1 MWVDL
6 RLEVTQLHVELLA
19 FQLVTNDFFL
29 IFLTLIVE
37 NQDNGESGDEPNEP
51 HHENHE
57 TDTKIEN
64 LGKGTLGDE
73 VQQTDVNSRGNN
85 SPKWNDKNGKQ
96 DEKHH
101 LAPLQEML
109 NQHLINKDHQKH
121 LDSHK
126 AQRTDGAEQ
135 EVAVGMHCEENDKQR
150 NPDDAVLVEAL
161 QQVEIGGRQVWQ
173 RWPFHILDFHAAKI
187 RRLGQCRNAFQRN
200 LGKCQ

>member
-1 MWVDL
+1 MIGV
-6 RLEVTQLHVELLA
+6 
-19 FQLVTNDFFL
+19 
-29 IFLTLIVE
+29 
-37 NQDNGESGDEPNEP
+37 GESLEQ
-51 HHENHE
+51 HEISEMSKRAHK
-57 TDTKIEN
+57 TSTGHLDLN
-64 LGKGTLGDE
+64 LPAEDDE
-73 VQQTDVNSRGNN
+73 VQQTDVNSRGDNG
-85 SPKWNDKNGKQ
+85 PKWNDKNGKQ

-109 NQHLINKDHQKH
+109 NQHLINKDYQKH
-121 LDSHK
+121 LNPHK

-135 EVAVGMHCEENDKQR
+135 EVAIGMHCEENDKQR

-161 QQVEIGGRQVWQ
+161 QQVEIGGRQVGQ